1 MQLLTWNLQL
11 KCVVRRLFQREVNP
25 ITTKYFELSILLILA
40 LISDIKTYKIKNIIV
55 YPFIII
61 GIITNFYL
69 NGLDGVFFSLKGMFA
84 PILLLI
90 IFFILRMLGAG
101 DIKFFSAI
109 GSIMGV
115 QFVIFTILYSFLSGG
130 VIALLLM
137 IVRKNGIK
145 RFIYLF
151 KYLKSCFITLSILP
165 YTDFSDK
172 SDEGKFRF
180 AIAIVCGVCVNLLFD
195 KGIFKSFG

>member
-1 MQLLTWNLQL
+1 M
-11 KCVVRRLFQREVNP
+11 NP
-25 ITTKYFELSILLILA
+25 ITIRYFELIILLILA
-40 LISDIKTYKIKNIIV
+40 LISDIKTYKIKNMIV

-61 GIITNFYL
+61 GIITNFYF
-69 NGLDGVFFSLKGMFA
+69 NGLHGLFFSLKGMIVPVF
-84 PILLLI
+84 LLI

-101 DIKFFSAI
+101 DIKLFSAI

-115 QFVIFTILYSFLSGG
+115 KFVIFTILYAFLAGG

-145 RFIYLF
+145 RFMYLF

-172 SDEGKFRF
+172 SDKGKFRF
-180 AIAIVCGVCVNLLFD
+180 AVAIVCGVCANLLFVN
-195 KGIFKSFG
+195 GIF